1 MRAAKIACVPE
12 QRREICIWAVCVS
25 TALLAETLRW
35 CEEGSGGC
43 SDEAV
48 CSEPVLTEHGLPEC
62 PACLGPAR
70 WHPFLPGCASETS
83 LRCGAGVGRAGR
95 VRRQRLL
102 LSLQPCSSP
111 GTAAA
116 KAPVG
121 NLPRGVCSGAC
132 SQAGALP
139 GHSAHLLPPRGAPV
153 LAARPLGAAAGARGG
168 ATHPAC
174 QGEQLLSLPQP
185 DSVLLSLFFP
195 TGVRTGRADS
205 SC

>member
-1 MRAAKIACVPE
+1 MHAAKIACVPE

-25 TALLAETLRW
+25 TALLTQTLRW

-48 CSEPVLTEHGLPEC
+48 CAQPVLTELGLPEC
-62 PACLGPAR
+62 SASLGPAR
-70 WHPFLPGCASETS
+70 WLPFLPGCASETS
-83 LRCGAGVGRAGR
+83 PRCGAGVGRAGT

-139 GHSAHLLPPRGAPV
+139 GHSAHLLPPRGAPPP
-153 LAARPLGAAAGARGG
+153 RRQARG
-168 ATHPAC
+168 C
-174 QGEQLLSLPQP
+174 RSRSQGRCHAPGVPGRAAPQP
-185 DSVLLSLFFP
+185 P
-195 TGVRTGRADS
+195 PA
-205 SC
+205 